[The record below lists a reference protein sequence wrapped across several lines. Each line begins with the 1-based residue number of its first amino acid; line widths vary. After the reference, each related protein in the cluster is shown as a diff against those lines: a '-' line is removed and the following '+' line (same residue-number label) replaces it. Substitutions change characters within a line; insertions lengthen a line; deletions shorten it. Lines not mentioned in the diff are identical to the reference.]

1 MTKDGQFFINEK
13 MRLHSRYFCLSM
25 YKVDYDVMQHE
36 AAFSKPGREVYS
48 ESGVCAI
55 IAEFDGRCLEVFY
68 SEKTCWDNKRLQSW
82 LRKLLKEKITE
93 TAKRVL
99 PARLHYWEEKKKLKA
114 KSVSVSALRKNTLGC
129 CSMDGCI
136 KLSPKI
142 LLMPEKYTDSVIL
155 HELAHL
161 KHPHHRKPFWDFL
174 SLLLGEDA
182 RRQKVG
188 MDVDMSKYWC
198 YMNYIMK

>member
-1 MTKDGQFFINEK
+1 MTNVGQFLINEH

-25 YKVDYDVMQHE
+25 HKVDHDIMLHE
-36 AAFSKPGREVYS
+36 SAFSKPGREIYFK
-48 ESGVCAI
+48 SGVCSI

-68 SEKTCWDNKRLQSW
+68 SENTCWDNKRLQSW

-93 TAKRVL
+93 VANRVL

-114 KSVSVSALRKNTLGC
+114 TSVSVRSLRKTTLGR
-129 CSMDGCI
+129 CSTDGHME
-136 KLSPKI
+136 LSPKI

-161 KHPHHRKPFWDFL
+161 KHHHHRQSFWDFL

-182 RRQKVG
+182 QRQKVEMDGG
-188 MDVDMSKYWC
+188 MGVRYC
-198 YMNYIMK
+198 YLDYIMK